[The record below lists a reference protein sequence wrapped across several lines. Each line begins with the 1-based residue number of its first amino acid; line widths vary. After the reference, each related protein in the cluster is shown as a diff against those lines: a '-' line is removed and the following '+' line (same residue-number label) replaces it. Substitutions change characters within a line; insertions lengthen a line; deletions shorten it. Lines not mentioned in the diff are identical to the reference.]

1 MRERFAA
8 GILVLTILLIGLW
21 PYPFV
26 EVIKHGVDPILS
38 GILGG
43 YMTNNFSLLIP
54 EFLVTGLAFLILSLD
69 LFISEKEKII

>member
-1 MRERFAA
+1 MGFIDLISLSNLFNTSLFISSVIPHLLLSA

-38 GILGG
+38 GILGA
-43 YMTNNFSLLIP
+43 I
-54 EFLVTGLAFLILSLD
+54 
-69 LFISEKEKII
+69 